1 LTNHEDINWG
11 NTSTH
16 GVNNKDL
23 RLVRTSPHIDRWAS
37 DGSGSLIITPRE
49 DSSTYSRSTTHFTL
63 NSIVQDHSSGTFSS
77 GKYAVI
83 GSLEDAAPRNTIS
96 GIGTVDTW
104 MHPKDGKITLPNAT
118 LFAPEGEK
126 LPERFD
132 GLNVVRYAPDSDQA
146 KNYSNLTSTIKS
158 ELSKNNI
165 PTFEAD
171 SYGWHGVGMP
181 PKEEVEN
188 LSRLVGSDKK
198 LPTIHFGSP
207 DSTMEGYLS
216 NILKLKKYTEEDS
229 FSPGSQSPMQ
239 QIDELEWNGKQYFD
253 NVHPDT
259 VDKYKQ
265 KEAEYLERTRAEVEK
280 WKDKHFPPE
289 PVNILPEGF
298 PLPNGSSTAI
308 PPPVPSNVIPLTPS
322 GNLPGTSIP
331 PPIPTN
337 MPVDTPLDM
346 IGKSSEWTPKLPQN
360 PPFNWFDPRTK
371 EFKEVSATSPEEIQ
385 KNLIEAKAKWE
396 ALYEANVWDNQ
407 SNFEADMN
415 LRYGINKKPKDY
427 VQEHKD
433 RWSKLES
440 DLESIKTKI
449 KNVSVRSVKEPEQKV
464 KKETAESS
472 KKNSVKN
479 FFNDKIN
486 IKSFDT
492 ETTGLDVKSKD
503 FSKRSRIY
511 ELGLATSGIDGVE
524 AHVNPFFIFDKD
536 KKPIQEILSKS
547 SAETRLKEGNGG
559 FSRRAYAKGNF
570 DEVIKKFPLQL
581 APLDDELNKMFE
593 NVKSRDVIVL
603 QNMNF
608 ENKILKSSF
617 DQGLISK
624 ETYEGLGNRMNTVS
638 LDKDGGLL
646 HLFERP
652 VGVQEKMREAD
663 MIFNTEYLFG
673 RSEESF
679 QKYRNLLNE
688 SMEIYKSVINDP
700 NRAGAVAVE
709 LMDVTKT
716 FMANAADKGLID
728 KEASTLGLNMDF
740 LMQALSMGEESHT
753 AMQDAKDTITVYQ
766 KLSTANQELLDNN
779 ISDETKSLLTRIT
792 EAQPKEV
799 NKRFLST
806 IRSITS
812 DFNIEGKTKLSNRY
826 SWYAPEVRL
835 REGTNTNIKL
845 DQVLAR
851 KKATTTNIDE
861 ALLNA
866 LDRYSIYNDNLEGF
880 NRKEYVDDLLK
891 NNTTTQAMHSK
902 IDVDYFKGVGNLS
915 NNNGTTP
922 TDVPLINKK
931 QSATVAENIGSK
943 LTKKHMGLAALGGLA
958 FMAFQGRPDPV
969 EKNYDNVSEQFY
981 DEQYLGT
988 AFVDFRER
996 NKHYMM

>member
-1 LTNHEDINWG
+1 MAKSLSKEEKQILSWLDVDSSLTIDDLIQLKKFQSTDPKAFDKMIKGASKEGYSHILGKAAKDTEYWEDIR
-11 NTSTH
+11 SEY
-16 GVNNKDL
+16 
-23 RLVRTSPHIDRWAS
+23 
-37 DGSGSLIITPRE
+37 GSKKKV
-49 DSSTYSRSTTHFTL
+49 SSTINTDKTQTT
-63 NSIVQDHSSGTFSS
+63 SSLQPID
-77 GKYAVI
+77 KIYA
-83 GSLEDAAPRNTIS
+83 GA
-96 GIGTVDTW
+96 
-104 MHPKDGKITLPNAT
+104 
-118 LFAPEGEK
+118 
-126 LPERFD
+126 
-132 GLNVVRYAPDSDQA
+132 DS
-146 KNYSNLTSTIKS
+146 
-158 ELSKNNI
+158 NI
-165 PTFEAD
+165 P
-171 SYGWHGVGMP
+171 
-181 PKEEVEN
+181 VE
-188 LSRLVGSDKK
+188 
-198 LPTIHFGSP
+198 I
-207 DSTMEGYLS
+207 
-216 NILKLKKYTEEDS
+216 
-229 FSPGSQSPMQ
+229 
-239 QIDELEWNGKQYFD
+239 IDELIDDPTKAFRDYKTTTGGFVEAERLFD
-253 NVHPDT
+253 TN
-259 VDKYKQ
+259 
-265 KEAEYLERTRAEVEK
+265 KEADEYVFNQQRQQEK
-280 WKDKHFPPE
+280 SSSVKPTESTQSTDTIKPVE
-289 PVNILPEGF
+289 PVE
-298 PLPNGSSTAI
+298 
-308 PPPVPSNVIPLTPS
+308 
-322 GNLPGTSIP
+322 
-331 PPIPTN
+331 PITPTN
-337 MPVDTPLDM
+337 STNTVEP
-346 IGKSSEWTPKLPQN
+346 KSN
-360 PPFNWFDPRTK
+360 N
-371 EFKEVSATSPEEIQ
+371 I
-385 KNLIEAKAKWE
+385 
-396 ALYEANVWDNQ
+396 
-407 SNFEADMN
+407 
-415 LRYGINKKPKDY
+415 
-427 VQEHKD
+427 
-433 RWSKLES
+433 
-440 DLESIKTKI
+440 
-449 KNVSVRSVKEPEQKV
+449 
-464 KKETAESS
+464 
-472 KKNSVKN
+472 KN
-479 FFNDKIN
+479 FFSSEIK

-492 ETTGLDVKSKD
+492 ETTGLDVRSKD

-547 SAETRLKEGNGG
+547 SAETRLKEGNGS

-608 ENKILKSSF
+608 ENQILKSSF

-638 LDKDGGLL
+638 LDKNGGLL

-753 AMQDAKDTITVYQ
+753 AMQDAKDTIKVYE

-835 REGTNTNIKL
+835 REGANTGIKL

-880 NRKEYVDDLLK
+880 NRKEYVDNLLK

-981 DEQYLGT
+981 DEQYLGS

>member
-1 LTNHEDINWG
+1 MTNHEDINWG

-63 NSIVQDHSSGTFSS
+63 NSIVQDHSSGTFSN

-165 PTFEAD
+165 PTFLAD

-337 MPVDTPLDM
+337 MLVDTPLGM
-346 IGKSSEWTPKLPQN
+346 IGKSSEWTPKRFSDGLTPHQSK
-360 PPFNWFDPRTK
+360 DIMDVYK
-371 EFKEVSATSPEEIQ
+371 KHGGKVAQ
-385 KNLIEAKAKWE
+385 E
-396 ALYEANVWDNQ
+396 ALKQVHNT
-407 SNFEADMN
+407 
-415 LRYGINKKPKDY
+415 GINTTHQGTGSAKRSG
-427 VQEHKD
+427 VNTRTSTINNHKD
-433 RWSKLES
+433 VE
-440 DLESIKTKI
+440 E
-449 KNVSVRSVKEPEQKV
+449 
-464 KKETAESS
+464 
-472 KKNSVKN
+472 NSVKN
-479 FFNDKIN
+479 FFSSEIK

-492 ETTGLDVKSKD
+492 ETTGLDVRSKD

-547 SAETRLKEGNGG
+547 SAETRLKEGNGS

-608 ENKILKSSF
+608 ENQILKSSF

-716 FMANAADKGLID
+716 FIANAADKGLID

-753 AMQDAKDTITVYQ
+753 AMQDAKDTIKVYE

-835 REGTNTNIKL
+835 REGANTNIKL
-845 DQVLAR
+845 DQILAR

-981 DEQYLGT
+981 DEQYLGS